1 MVLGEILVKTSHI
14 LSDDDNFYVSGL
26 AHGKSQYF
34 GRYIGP
40 ITDKVATVEGEV
52 FAVDKS
58 SIILTNFTHDGSDPG
73 KSRIFKPNRYNI
85 LTHYCYEGT
94 FIYAGTLNPDG
105 SYTKTGYP
113 LTDVHGV

>member
-1 MVLGEILVKTSHI
+1 MKSITLLLVLGEITSKNQSYI
-14 LSDDDNFYVSGL
+14 VYDDDNFSVPGL

-40 ITDKVATVEGEV
+40 ITDKVATVAGEV

-73 KSRIFKPNRYNI
+73 KP
-85 LTHYCYEGT
+85 
-94 FIYAGTLNPDG
+94 
-105 SYTKTGYP
+105 
-113 LTDVHGV
+113 